1 MDYRTVDNFQ
11 VGMLSS
17 HRLMD
22 VPLEVQRESKNIE
35 VDELAVVEN
44 LSHEGNKVG
53 YMATCSEESHSI
65 ETNGYATLSE
75 AGRSPATTNCG
86 KDSFTELSYD
96 KVLVS
101 NMVPQNIVSF
111 KDVQIK
117 ENQRVHLKVQNLSK
131 PTIAQLGY
139 QGNYNHVQAMRPFE
153 DDGVDYGSGHE
164 NAINSFEFHKGNKA
178 FHRSISRSHSKQVPS
193 KWDDAEKWLVSHS
206 SADGHVKNK
215 LKTVA
220 VQSQVSTARYSRKG
234 SSSHQMDCQMNVT
247 KVELPNAT
255 VILSSHVAVDGSGL
269 YQDEG
274 ETKKIDS
281 KVSLVQTVTNPVAEN
296 SNYSLDHHPMED
308 IFSQGPDDLKKV
320 NDTEAFL
327 RNSLRNEKPFAD
339 PAIVLRKQ
347 DSFTSLHSPVSYIQT
362 PLNVRS
368 VSMRNTGTEMT
379 PIASQEPS
387 RTGTPIRARTPM
399 IRSPISSQPS
409 TPGRAA
415 PASSPTDATENELS
429 DKKEARNSKFSEK
442 DLHPKSRQ
450 DIMVPG
456 AQLGKANIAAWSS
469 QEEEDQDAS
478 KSLKTIDFVEAK
490 KNIWGFRAAAWE
502 DAEQAKYMARYKSE
516 AIKIQAWESHQKAKA
531 ESEMRRIEVKVER
544 MKSHA
549 HEKLFN
555 KLASLQRRVEEKR
568 ASAEA
573 KQVEQAAKTR
583 QQADYIR
590 RTGHIPISF
599 FHRRFCF

>member
-1 MDYRTVDNFQ
+1 MP
-11 VGMLSS
+11 SS
-17 HRLMD
+17 HQLMAI
-22 VPLEVQRESKNIE
+22 PLEVQRESKNIE

-44 LSHEGNKVG
+44 LSHKAG
-53 YMATCSEESHSI
+53 CSS
-65 ETNGYATLSE
+65 
-75 AGRSPATTNCG
+75 ATTNCG
-86 KDSFTELSYD
+86 KDSYTELSCD
-96 KVLVS
+96 KVLDS
-101 NMVPQNIVSF
+101 NMVPQNIASF
-111 KDVQIK
+111 RDVQIK
-117 ENQRVHLKVQNLSK
+117 ENQRVHMKVQNLSK

-139 QGNYNHVQAMRPFE
+139 QGNYNYVQAMRPFE
-153 DDGVDYGSGHE
+153 DDGFDYGGGHE

-178 FHRSISRSHSKQVPS
+178 FHRSVSGSHSKQAPS

-206 SADGHVKNK
+206 SANGHVKNK

-220 VQSQVSTARYSRKG
+220 VQSQVNTTRYSRKG

-255 VILSSHVAVDGSGL
+255 VILSSHAAVHGSGL

-296 SNYSLDHHPMED
+296 SNYFLDYHPMED
-308 IFSQGPDDLKKV
+308 IFSQGSHDLKKI
-320 NDTEAFL
+320 NDTEAFF
-327 RNSLRNEKPFAD
+327 RTSLRNEKPFAD
-339 PAIVLRKQ
+339 PAIVLRKH

-362 PLNVRS
+362 PLSVRS

-387 RTGTPIRARTPM
+387 RTGTPIRASTPM
-399 IRSPISSQPS
+399 IRSPVSSQPS

-415 PASSPTDATENELS
+415 PASSPTDARENELS
-429 DKKEARNSKFSEK
+429 DKKEVRNSEFSEK
-442 DLHPKSRQ
+442 DLHAKTRRE
-450 DIMVPG
+450 IMVVG

-478 KSLKTIDFVEAK
+478 KSLKTITFEEAK

-573 KQVEQAAKTR
+573 KQIEQAAKTK

-599 FHRRFCF
+599 FHRLFCF

>member
-1 MDYRTVDNFQ
+1 MP
-11 VGMLSS
+11 SS
-17 HRLMD
+17 HQLMAI
-22 VPLEVQRESKNIE
+22 PLEVQRESKNIE

-44 LSHEGNKVG
+44 LSHKAG
-53 YMATCSEESHSI
+53 CSS
-65 ETNGYATLSE
+65 
-75 AGRSPATTNCG
+75 ATTNCG
-86 KDSFTELSYD
+86 KDSYTELSCD
-96 KVLVS
+96 KVLDS
-101 NMVPQNIVSF
+101 NMVPQNIASF
-111 KDVQIK
+111 RDVQIK
-117 ENQRVHLKVQNLSK
+117 ENQRVHMKVQNLSK

-139 QGNYNHVQAMRPFE
+139 QGNYNYVQAMRPFE
-153 DDGVDYGSGHE
+153 DDGFDYGGGHE

-178 FHRSISRSHSKQVPS
+178 FHRSVSGSHSKQAPS

-220 VQSQVSTARYSRKG
+220 VQSQVNTARYSRKG

-255 VILSSHVAVDGSGL
+255 VILSSHAAVHGSGL

-296 SNYSLDHHPMED
+296 SNYFLDYHPMED
-308 IFSQGPDDLKKV
+308 IFSRGSHDLKKI
-320 NDTEAFL
+320 NDTEAFF
-327 RNSLRNEKPFAD
+327 RTSLLNEKPFAD
-339 PAIVLRKQ
+339 PAIVLRKH

-362 PLNVRS
+362 PLSVRS

-387 RTGTPIRARTPM
+387 RTGTPIRASTPM
-399 IRSPISSQPS
+399 IRSPVSSQPS

-415 PASSPTDATENELS
+415 PASSPTDARENELS
-429 DKKEARNSKFSEK
+429 DKKEVRNSEFSEK
-442 DLHPKSRQ
+442 DLHAKTRRE
-450 DIMVPG
+450 IMVVG

-478 KSLKTIDFVEAK
+478 KSLKTITFEEAK

-573 KQVEQAAKTR
+573 KQIEQAAKTK

-599 FHRRFCF
+599 FHRLFCF

>member
-1 MDYRTVDNFQ
+1 MDYKTVNNFQ

-17 HRLMD
+17 HQLRMT

-35 VDELAVVEN
+35 VDELAVVEKPT
-44 LSHEGNKVG
+44 HK
-53 YMATCSEESHSI
+53 
-65 ETNGYATLSE
+65 
-75 AGRSPATTNCG
+75 AGRSRATTNCG
-86 KDSFTELSYD
+86 KDSFTELPCD
-96 KVLVS
+96 KILVS
-101 NMVPQNIVSF
+101 NMVPQNMTSF
-111 KDVQIK
+111 KDVQVK
-117 ENQRVHLKVQNLSK
+117 ESHRLHLKVQNLTK

-153 DDGVDYGSGHE
+153 DDCFDYGSGHE

-178 FHRSISRSHSKQVPS
+178 FHRSVSGSHSKQVPS

-206 SADGHVKNK
+206 SADGPVKNK

-220 VQSQVSTARYSRKG
+220 VQSQVNTARYSRKG
-234 SSSHQMDCQMNVT
+234 SSSQQMDCQMNVT

-255 VILSSHVAVDGSGL
+255 VILSSHVAVDGNGL

-281 KVSLVQTVTNPVAEN
+281 KVSLVKTVRNPVAED
-296 SNYSLDHHPMED
+296 SNYCLDHHPMED
-308 IFSQGPDDLKKV
+308 IFNEGPHDLKKV
-320 NDTEAFL
+320 NDTEPFFRA
-327 RNSLRNEKPFAD
+327 SLRNEKPFSD

-347 DSFTSLHSPVSYIQT
+347 DYFTSLHSPVSYFQT
-362 PLNVRS
+362 PLAVRS
-368 VSMRNTGTEMT
+368 VSMRNTGTDMT
-379 PIASQEPS
+379 PIASKEPS
-387 RTGTPIRARTPM
+387 RTGTPIRASTLM

-409 TPGRAA
+409 TPGMAA

-429 DKKEARNSKFSEK
+429 DEKEVRNSKFAED
-442 DLHPKSRQ
+442 DLHPKTRR
-450 DIMVPG
+450 DLGVLG
-456 AQLGKANIAAWSS
+456 GLLGKANITAWSS
-469 QEEEDQDAS
+469 QEEEDQDES
-478 KSLKTIDFVEAK
+478 KSLKTKDFEEAK

-573 KQVEQAAKTR
+573 KQAEQAAKTR
-583 QQADYIR
+583 QQAEYIR

-599 FHRRFCF
+599 FNRHFCF

>member
-1 MDYRTVDNFQ
+1 MP
-11 VGMLSS
+11 SS
-17 HRLMD
+17 HQLMAI
-22 VPLEVQRESKNIE
+22 PLEVQRESKNIE

-44 LSHEGNKVG
+44 LSHKAG
-53 YMATCSEESHSI
+53 CSS
-65 ETNGYATLSE
+65 
-75 AGRSPATTNCG
+75 ATTNCG
-86 KDSFTELSYD
+86 KDSYTELSCD
-96 KVLVS
+96 KVLDS
-101 NMVPQNIVSF
+101 NMVPQNIASF
-111 KDVQIK
+111 RDVQIK
-117 ENQRVHLKVQNLSK
+117 ENQRVHMKVQNLSK

-139 QGNYNHVQAMRPFE
+139 QGNYNYVQAMRPFE
-153 DDGVDYGSGHE
+153 DDGFDYGGGHE

-178 FHRSISRSHSKQVPS
+178 FHRSVSGSHSKQAPS

-220 VQSQVSTARYSRKG
+220 VQSQVNTTRYSRKG

-255 VILSSHVAVDGSGL
+255 VILSSHAAVHGSGL

-296 SNYSLDHHPMED
+296 SNYFLDYHPMED
-308 IFSQGPDDLKKV
+308 IFSQGSHDLKKI
-320 NDTEAFL
+320 NDTEAFF
-327 RNSLRNEKPFAD
+327 RTSLRNEKPFAD
-339 PAIVLRKQ
+339 PAIVLRKH

-362 PLNVRS
+362 PLSVRS

-387 RTGTPIRARTPM
+387 RTGTPIRASTPM
-399 IRSPISSQPS
+399 IRSPVSSQPS

-429 DKKEARNSKFSEK
+429 DKKEVRNSEFSEK
-442 DLHPKSRQ
+442 DLHAKTRRE
-450 DIMVPG
+450 IMVVG

-478 KSLKTIDFVEAK
+478 KSLKTITFEEAK

-502 DAEQAKYMARYKSE
+502 DAEQAKYMARYNSE

-573 KQVEQAAKTR
+573 KQIEQAAKTK

-599 FHRRFCF
+599 FHRLFCF

>member
-1 MDYRTVDNFQ
+1 MP
-11 VGMLSS
+11 SS
-17 HRLMD
+17 HQLMAI
-22 VPLEVQRESKNIE
+22 PLEVQRESKNIE

-44 LSHEGNKVG
+44 LSHKAG
-53 YMATCSEESHSI
+53 CSS
-65 ETNGYATLSE
+65 
-75 AGRSPATTNCG
+75 ATTNCG
-86 KDSFTELSYD
+86 KDSYTELSCD
-96 KVLVS
+96 KVLDS
-101 NMVPQNIVSF
+101 NMVPQNIASF
-111 KDVQIK
+111 RDVQIK
-117 ENQRVHLKVQNLSK
+117 ENQRVHMKVQNLSK

-139 QGNYNHVQAMRPFE
+139 QGNYNYVQAMRPFE
-153 DDGVDYGSGHE
+153 DDGFDYGGGHE

-178 FHRSISRSHSKQVPS
+178 FHRSVSGSHSKQAPS

-206 SADGHVKNK
+206 SANGHVKNK

-220 VQSQVSTARYSRKG
+220 VQSQVNTARYSRKG

-255 VILSSHVAVDGSGL
+255 VILSSHAAVHGSGL

-296 SNYSLDHHPMED
+296 SNYFLDYHPMED
-308 IFSQGPDDLKKV
+308 IFSRGSHDLKKI
-320 NDTEAFL
+320 NDTEAFF
-327 RNSLRNEKPFAD
+327 RTSLRNEKPFAD
-339 PAIVLRKQ
+339 PAIVLRKH
-347 DSFTSLHSPVSYIQT
+347 DSITSLHSPVSYIQT
-362 PLNVRS
+362 PLSVRS

-387 RTGTPIRARTPM
+387 RTGTPIRASTPM
-399 IRSPISSQPS
+399 IRSPVSSQPS

-415 PASSPTDATENELS
+415 PASSPTDARENELS
-429 DKKEARNSKFSEK
+429 DKKEVRNSEFSEK
-442 DLHPKSRQ
+442 DLHAKTRRE
-450 DIMVPG
+450 IMVVG

-478 KSLKTIDFVEAK
+478 KSLKTITFEEAK

-502 DAEQAKYMARYKSE
+502 DAEQAKYMARYNSE

-573 KQVEQAAKTR
+573 KQIEQAAKTK

-599 FHRRFCF
+599 FHRLFCF